1 MSKNLVIVESP
12 AKGKTIEKFL
22 WKDFKVEASF
32 GHIRD
37 LPEKNIGIDI
47 AWGFMAEYEVSPDKK
62 KRVAELK
69 KLAKGFDTIIL
80 ATDPDREGEAI
91 AWHLAHIFGID
102 PKNAVRVKYNE
113 ITKERIVEAFD
124 NPWKIDIDLVNAQ
137 QSRRILDR
145 IVGYEVSPVLWRKVR
160 SGLSAG
166 RVQSVAV
173 KILVEREREIRAF
186 DPEESWKLS
195 ARIGGTTP
203 MTIDL
208 NKIGGKS
215 LKFKSEK
222 DARDFF
228 ARHGMSS
235 TTLIPTKDKKGN
247 ITLALSHR
255 EDFVLTES
263 EMKAST
269 RTPWAPFT
277 TSTLQQ
283 EASRK
288 LGYGVK
294 MTMDIAQRLYQ
305 NGHITYMRTDS
316 VNLSDLA
323 LNTART
329 FIEQEFGREYSLP
342 NGRKYKTKQASAQ
355 EAHEAIRPAYIEKT
369 PDMVSLDGMEAKLYR
384 LIWERTVASQM
395 KEAEIETT
403 TYHFAPSWHDE
414 DWIVKGEVIKFPGFM
429 KLYIEWTDEEQDEE
443 SESKKLPLVK
453 KWETVAST
461 DFSGLQKFSLPPPR
475 YSEAALVKKLESEG
489 IGRPSTYA
497 PTIQTIQDRGYVVI
511 ESKKLIPTDIAFVVV
526 DYLDQEFSNFMQYS
540 FTAEVESQFDRIA
553 EGKLDWQKML
563 WEFYTPF
570 HASIESALGTE
581 GRFAWERIL
590 GIDSATGRT
599 VLTRMSR
606 FGPVVQIGA
615 PEELAE
621 EEKPR
626 YANLAPG
633 MSIDDVT
640 LDDAMK
646 LFVFPKEIGKYE
658 EKWVILGQGRYGP
671 YVKWGDD
678 FVSIPRGEDAHAV
691 DLERAIEIIE
701 AKKIENAPAGHY
713 QNEPYTKGKGRF
725 GPFLKWRDLYINVPA
740 RYDFDELSETDAQ
753 ILIAAKVE
761 KEANRYIHNWNE
773 EKISVENGRYG
784 PFIKFGKENAYLKRG
799 AKKITDI
806 EEIKSLTLEEVKEMI
821 VAQIPW
827 AFKEKKKS
835 VTKKAPEKK
844 TVTKKVTA
852 KKKAPAKKK

>member
-22 WKDFKVEASF
+22 WKDFKVEACF

-47 AWGFMAEYEVSPDKK
+47 AGGFIADYEVSPDKK
-62 KRVAELK
+62 KRVTELK
-69 KLAKGFDTIIL
+69 KIAKNFDTIIL

-91 AWHLAHIFGID
+91 AWHLAHIFWID
-102 PKNAVRVKYNE
+102 PKKAIRVKYHE
-113 ITKERIVEAFD
+113 ITKERILEAFEK
-124 NPWKIDIDLVNAQ
+124 PWKIDLDLVNAQ

-145 IVGYEVSPVLWRKVR
+145 IVGYEASPVLWRKVR

-173 KILVEREREIRAF
+173 KLLVEREREIRAF
-186 DPEESWKLS
+186 EPEESWKIS
-195 ARIGGTTP
+195 ARIGWSTP
-203 MTIDL
+203 MVIDL
-208 NKIGGKS
+208 AKIGGKWH
-215 LKFKSEK
+215 KFKTEW

-228 ARHGMSS
+228 VRHWLESVS
-235 TTLIPTKDKKGN
+235 FVPTKDKKWN
-247 ITLALSHR
+247 IILTLPHD
-255 EDFVLTES
+255 EKFILTES
-263 EMKAST
+263 EIKASS
-269 RTPWAPFT
+269 RMPWAPFT

-323 LNTART
+323 LTTARA
-329 FIEQEFGREYSLP
+329 FIEKEFGHEYALP
-342 NGRKYKTKQASAQ
+342 NGRKYKTKQANAQ
-355 EAHEAIRPAYIEKT
+355 EAHEAIRPAYIDKT
-369 PDMVSLDGMEAKLYR
+369 PDMVTLDGMEAKLYR

-395 KEAEIETT
+395 KEAEVETT
-403 TYHFAPSWHDE
+403 IYHFTPEWHDE

-453 KWETVAST
+453 KWERVVST
-461 DFSGLQKFSLPPPR
+461 DFIGLQKFSLPPPR

-526 DYLDQEFSNFMQYS
+526 DYLDQEFTSFMQYS

-563 WEFYTPF
+563 EEFYTPF
-570 HASIESALGTE
+570 HASIESALGAE

-590 GIDSATGRT
+590 GKDDSTGRT
-599 VLTRMSR
+599 VLARMSR

-615 PEELAE
+615 PEELGE

-640 LDDAMK
+640 LDEAMK
-646 LFVFPKEIGKYE
+646 LFIFPKEIGNYE
-658 EKWVILGQGRYGP
+658 NKSVTLGQGRYGP
-671 YVKWGDD
+671 YVKWGEE
-678 FVSIPRGEDAHAV
+678 FVSIPRGEDAHGV
-691 DLERAIEIIE
+691 DLGRAIEIIE
-701 AKKIENAPAGHY
+701 AKKIENAPVGHY
-713 QNEPYTKGKGRF
+713 QWEPYTKWKGRF
-725 GPFLKWRDLYINVPA
+725 GPFLKWRDLYVNVPA
-740 RYDFDELSETDAQ
+740 RYDFEDLSQSDAEW
-753 ILIAAKVE
+753 LIAAKVE
-761 KEANRYIHNWNE
+761 KESNRYIHNWSE

-784 PFIKFGKENAYLKRG
+784 PFIKFGKENVYLKRDH
-799 AKKITDI
+799 KKMTER
-806 EEIKSLTLEEVKEMI
+806 EEIKALTLEEVKEMI
-821 VAQIPW
+821 ADQIPW
-827 AFKEKKKS
+827 AFKEKKSSPKKS
-835 VTKKAPEKK
+835 GAKKP
-844 TVTKKVTA
+844 TA
-852 KKKAPAKKK
+852 KKTPVKKNSK

>member
-47 AWGFMAEYEVSPDKK
+47 AGGFLPEYEISVDKK
-62 KRVAELK
+62 KRVTELK
-69 KLAKGFDTIIL
+69 KLAREAEKIWI
-80 ATDPDREGEAI
+80 ATDEDREGEAI
-91 AWHLAHIFGID
+91 WWHLCMALGLD
-102 PKNAVRVKYNE
+102 PMKVDRIVFHE
-113 ITKERIVEAFD
+113 ITKTAIEYAISHPR
-124 NPWKIDIDLVNAQ
+124 KIYLDLVNAQ

-173 KILVEREREIRAF
+173 KLLVEREREIRAF
-186 DPEESWKLS
+186 EPEESWKIS
-195 ARIGGTTP
+195 ARIGWSTS
-203 MTIDL
+203 MVIDL
-208 NKIGGKS
+208 AKIGGKWH
-215 LKFKSEK
+215 KFKTEQ
-222 DARDFF
+222 DAKDFF
-228 ARHGMSS
+228 VRHWLEVLAFVPM
-235 TTLIPTKDKKGN
+235 KDKKWN
-247 ITLALSHR
+247 ITLTLPHD
-255 EDFVLTES
+255 EKFILTQS
-263 EMKAST
+263 EMKASS
-269 RTPWAPFT
+269 RMPWAPFT

-323 LNTART
+323 LTTARA
-329 FIEQEFGREYSLP
+329 FIEKEFGHEYALP

-355 EAHEAIRPAYIEKT
+355 EAHEAIRPAYIDKT
-369 PDMVSLDGMEAKLYR
+369 PEMVALDGMEAKLYR

-395 KEAEIETT
+395 KEAEVETT
-403 TYHFAPSWHDE
+403 IYHFTPEWHDE

-453 KWETVAST
+453 KWERVVST
-461 DFSGLQKFSLPPPR
+461 DFIGLQKFSLPPPR

-526 DYLDQEFSNFMQYS
+526 DYLDQEFTSFMQYS
-540 FTAEVESQFDRIA
+540 FTAKVESQFDRIA

-563 WEFYTPF
+563 EEFYTPF
-570 HASIESALGTE
+570 HASIESALGAE

-590 GIDSATGRT
+590 GKDDSTGRT
-599 VLTRMSR
+599 VLARMSR

-615 PEELAE
+615 PEELGE

-640 LDDAMK
+640 LDEAMK
-646 LFVFPKEIGKYE
+646 LFIFPKEIGNYE
-658 EKWVILGQGRYGP
+658 NKSVTLGQGRYGP
-671 YVKWGDD
+671 YVKWGEE
-678 FVSIPRGEDAHAV
+678 FVSIPRGEDAHVV
-691 DLERAIEIIE
+691 DLGRAIEIIE
-701 AKKIENAPAGHY
+701 AKKIENAPVGHY
-713 QNEPYTKGKGRF
+713 QWEPYTKWKGRF
-725 GPFLKWRDLYINVPA
+725 GPFLKWRDLYVNVPA
-740 RYDFDELSETDAQ
+740 RYDFEDLSQSDAEW
-753 ILIAAKVE
+753 LIAAKVE
-761 KEANRYIHNWNE
+761 KESNRYIHNWSE

-784 PFIKFGKENAYLKRG
+784 PFIKFGKENVYLKRG
-799 AKKITDI
+799 KKKITEL
-806 EEIKSLTLEEVKEMI
+806 EEIKALTLEEVKEMI
-821 VAQIPW
+821 ADQIPW
-827 AFKEKKKS
+827 AFKEKKKPLA
-835 VTKKAPEKK
+835 KKATSKK
-844 TVTKKVTA
+844 PLV
-852 KKKAPAKKK
+852 KKAPAKKKSK